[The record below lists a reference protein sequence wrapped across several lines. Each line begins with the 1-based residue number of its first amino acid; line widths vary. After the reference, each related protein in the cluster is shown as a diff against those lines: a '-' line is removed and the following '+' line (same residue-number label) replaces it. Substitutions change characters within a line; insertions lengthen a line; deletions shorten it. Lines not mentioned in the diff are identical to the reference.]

1 MQQDLGA
8 SPEKPKATNVVDPAV
23 LKRALRGSIVG
34 TIMEWYDIG
43 IFGYLIVTMGPV
55 FLPESDRTV
64 QTLFLLGTFAATFIA
79 RPVGGFFY
87 GWLGDRVGRQKV
99 LVATLALVSAS
110 TFLIGVLPG
119 YAMIG
124 LWAAVLLVLLKVLQ
138 GFSAGGEYAGVTTF
152 VGEYSPDSR
161 RGFYASFM
169 PLGSYSGFALGAATV
184 ATLQTALGEQAMVDY
199 GWRIPFLIAGPLAL
213 VALWFRYR
221 VEESPAFKAVLAAQ
235 EEKSKATHQRPE
247 ASFGMAIRKYRK
259 FIVAAIVVVA
269 AENIA
274 AYALMSYM
282 PTYLTLSLGY
292 DAIQSTWLT
301 VPILVGAALAMP
313 LFGHIS
319 DKIGQLT
326 LMRIAAGL
334 SIVVAIPA
342 FTLLASNSAW
352 ATVLG
357 LALIALPAILFGA
370 AIPAAIPG
378 QFPTIMR
385 FLCMGITYNVAVAAF
400 GGTSPLVMD
409 SLISAT
415 GNTIVPAFYI
425 MASGAA
431 ALVALIFLKETAQRP
446 LEGSSPNVTI
456 DEANQ
461 MLPQRSHLAKF
472 E

>member
-1 MQQDLGA
+1 MENVSVAAAGD
-8 SPEKPKATNVVDPAV
+8 KPTVVDPSL
-23 LKRALRGSIVG
+23 LKRAVRGSIVG
-34 TIMEWYDIG
+34 TIMEWYDVG
-43 IFGYLIVTMGPV
+43 VFGYLIVTMGPV

-64 QTLFLLGTFAATFIA
+64 QTLFLLGTFAATFVA
-79 RPVGGFFY
+79 RPLGGVFY
-87 GWLGDRVGRQKV
+87 GWLGDRIGRQRV
-99 LVATLALVSAS
+99 LAATLTLISAS

-124 LWAAVLLVLLKVLQ
+124 IWAAILLVVLKVLQ

-169 PLGSYSGFALGAATV
+169 PLGSYAGFALGAATV
-184 ATLQTALGEQAMVDY
+184 ATLQTALGEQAMVEY

-221 VEESPAFKAVLAAQ
+221 VEESPSFKAVLAAQ
-235 EEKSKATHQRPE
+235 EEKSKAMKQKSQ
-247 ASFGMAIRKYRK
+247 ASFGNAISKYWK
-259 FIVAAIVVVA
+259 VIAAAIVVVA

-274 AYALMSYM
+274 AYALTSYM

-292 DAIQSTWLT
+292 DSIQSTWLT
-301 VPILVGAALAMP
+301 VPILLGTALAMP

-319 DKIGQLT
+319 DKIGQLVM
-326 LMRIAAGL
+326 MRIAAVL
-334 SIVVAIPA
+334 AVIVAIPA
-342 FTLLASNSAW
+342 FILLGSNSSW
-352 ATVLG
+352 TTILG
-357 LALIALPAILFGA
+357 LTLIALPAILFGA

-378 QFPTIMR
+378 QFPTVMR

-409 SLISAT
+409 SLINLT
-415 GNTIVPAFYI
+415 GNPMVPAYYI

-431 ALVALIFLKETAQRP
+431 ALAALSILKETAKRP
-446 LEGSSPNVTI
+446 LIGSAANLTQA
-456 DEANQ
+456 EAN
-461 MLPQRSHLAKF
+461 
-472 E
+472 